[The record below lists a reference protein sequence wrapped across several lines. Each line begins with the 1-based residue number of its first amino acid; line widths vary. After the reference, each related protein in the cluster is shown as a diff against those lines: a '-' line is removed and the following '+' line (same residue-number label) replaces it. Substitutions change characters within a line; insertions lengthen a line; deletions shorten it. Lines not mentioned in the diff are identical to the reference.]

1 LKKLTSLLILTCVF
15 GAYSTVQAQYDSL
28 LHQPSA
34 KRAYFLHAY
43 YGYLI
48 DQVDTAT
55 LLRQIASVRAAAEKA
70 NDKGLLVEAD
80 LMQANFYSIRRRDA
94 PSLAATYFQR
104 VGAALQEMP
113 DDDMQARLELLE
125 GSWNW
130 EAVNNYEL
138 AFTHWYRALALRQK
152 NSADSTDL
160 HGLLY
165 RISLG
170 HYYFK
175 DYKSAAYSLRQI
187 LSLSKPASP
196 YILMQTTNTLG
207 LCYQE
212 LGNLDSADY
221 YFNESYRYAVK
232 FNSTTWQSIVQG
244 NLGNILFLRGRYA
257 QAIPLLQQ
265 DVDSSVARRDWSCAS
280 GSQMVLADIS
290 LKKNDIAK
298 AAVQINNARQF
309 VYRSDQ
315 FSRRK
320 KLYPLLSKLYGA
332 EGNYALAAAYL
343 DSSIYVRDSLAR
355 AFDALQMMRANE
367 KQAEDR
373 RQNEE
378 NALDSERKIKLLQRN
393 VLLGFVALLMVIT
406 FLWYKNVQR
415 KNKLKDEE
423 NRRQLDAA
431 ENELELAALRLSEF
445 TRYISEKNDL
455 ITRLQQDAAATES
468 NTLTKLYQATIL
480 TEDEWEHFRQ
490 LFEKAHAGFLHRL
503 KEKMPGLTPAE
514 TRFMALT
521 RLKLNNK
528 EMAAMLGIGQD
539 AIRQYRSRLRKKFNL
554 HEDGAL
560 ETLAETI

>member
-1 LKKLTSLLILTCVF
+1 
-15 GAYSTVQAQYDSL
+15 
-28 LHQPSA
+28 
-34 KRAYFLHAY
+34 
-43 YGYLI
+43 
-48 DQVDTAT
+48 
-55 LLRQIASVRAAAEKA
+55 
-70 NDKGLLVEAD
+70 
-80 LMQANFYSIRRRDA
+80 
-94 PSLAATYFQR
+94 
-104 VGAALQEMP
+104 
-113 DDDMQARLELLE
+113 
-125 GSWNW
+125 
-130 EAVNNYEL
+130 
-138 AFTHWYRALALRQK
+138 
-152 NSADSTDL
+152 
-160 HGLLY
+160 
-165 RISLG
+165 
-170 HYYFK
+170 
-175 DYKSAAYSLRQI
+175 
-187 LSLSKPASP
+187 
-196 YILMQTTNTLG
+196 
-207 LCYQE
+207 
-212 LGNLDSADY
+212 
-221 YFNESYRYAVK
+221 
-232 FNSTTWQSIVQG
+232 
-244 NLGNILFLRGRYA
+244 
-257 QAIPLLQQ
+257 
-265 DVDSSVARRDWSCAS
+265 
-280 GSQMVLADIS
+280 
-290 LKKNDIAK
+290 
-298 AAVQINNARQF
+298 